1 MGNQLELESRSCGH
15 GSWES
20 SRAARRREGSWRG
33 KADSLGKLGE
43 FPTLTAASFSR
54 YSMAEMSAST
64 PVGKAALSS

>member
-1 MGNQLELESRSCGH
+1 MGNRLEHESRSCGH

-20 SRAARRREGSWRG
+20 SGAARRREGNWRG
-33 KADSLGKLGE
+33 KADSLGKLGK

-64 PVGKAALSS
+64 PLWAKLVSS